1 MRPTQMFG
9 SRRSHAL
16 TITFARFSILAIGL
30 ANPIAYARVGFR
42 SLFGYLR
49 GRNPFRAVAGLL

>member
-1 MRPTQMFG
+1 MFG